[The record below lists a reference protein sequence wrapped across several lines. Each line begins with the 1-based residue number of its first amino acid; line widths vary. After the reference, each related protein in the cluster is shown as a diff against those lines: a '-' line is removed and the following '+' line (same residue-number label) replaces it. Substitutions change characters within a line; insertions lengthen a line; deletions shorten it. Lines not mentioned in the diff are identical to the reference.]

1 MFRGANE
8 FGLAGARHIF
18 HLPGKPVEARVNP
31 LQAFVVSVRPLVL
44 ILKTFIVFHG
54 ARIGW
59 QRRICHGVFTVIPVL
74 LVNDFC
80 FSLQPFPLISHLLSA
95 KTGLGDTV
103 PFSYK
108 KGHGLQLA
116 LDLNGIITLN
126 MTEQPLPLDQQEHRA
141 IVGICILAAFADAM
155 QSEDERARIQQI
167 VNGFSGDGLDVATVY
182 QDVLGGKLPLATA
195 ASRLQTPSARALAY
209 EMAVCV
215 CNADGVVN
223 DAERKFLADLH
234 QALRL
239 DASATDEHQQTA
251 QALATQTPVIAAPP
265 ILDVN
270 RDAELDKMILNAAIL
285 NGALEIMPHTLATM
299 AIVPLQMRLV
309 YRVGK
314 AYGYELE
321 RGHIKDFL
329 ATVGVG
335 LTSQVVEGFTRQ
347 LIGGFS
353 RRLAGRFLGGLVG
366 QAAGSAVAFA
376 STYALGQVARRYYAS
391 GRTLSAAQLK
401 DVFSAMLANGRSLQ
415 CRYSGDILHRSR
427 QVNVTELLPLA
438 RNM

>member
-1 MFRGANE
+1 
-8 FGLAGARHIF
+8 
-18 HLPGKPVEARVNP
+18 
-31 LQAFVVSVRPLVL
+31 
-44 ILKTFIVFHG
+44 
-54 ARIGW
+54 
-59 QRRICHGVFTVIPVL
+59 
-74 LVNDFC
+74 
-80 FSLQPFPLISHLLSA
+80 
-95 KTGLGDTV
+95 
-103 PFSYK
+103 
-108 KGHGLQLA
+108 LQLA
-116 LDLNGIITLN
+116 LNLNGVNSLD
-126 MTEQPLPLDQQEHRA
+126 MTEEALPIDQQEHRA
-141 IVGICILAAFADAM
+141 IVGICVLAAFADGM
-155 QSEDERARIQQI
+155 QGEGERARIQQI
-167 VNGFSGDGLDVATVY
+167 ANGFSSEGLDVATVY
-182 QDVLGGKLPLATA
+182 QDVLGGKFPLATA

-223 DAERKFLADLH
+223 DAEKKFLADLH

-239 DASATDEHQQTA
+239 DVSATDNHQQTA
-251 QALATQTPVIAAPP
+251 QALAAQPPALSAPP
-265 ILDVN
+265 IPDAN

-347 LIGGFS
+347 LIGGFT
-353 RRLAGRFLGGLVG
+353 RRLTGGLLGGLVG

-376 STYALGQVARRYYAS
+376 STYALGQVARKYYAS

-401 DVFSAMLANGRSLQ
+401 DVFSEMLANGRSLQ
-415 CRYSGDILHRSR
+415 DRYSGDILQRSR